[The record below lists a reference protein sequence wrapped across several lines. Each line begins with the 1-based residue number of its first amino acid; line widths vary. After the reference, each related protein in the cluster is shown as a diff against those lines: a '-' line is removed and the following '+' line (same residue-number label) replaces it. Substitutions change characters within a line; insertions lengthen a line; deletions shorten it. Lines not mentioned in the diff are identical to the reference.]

1 MEIYAQKALTN
12 NTRRSTAHMKKNLD
26 YIEIVS
32 TLLNNKGISY
42 RKHASTIATILGMHY
57 NGAKQKLDG
66 KRGITFDEVKSIFK
80 YFNESFGGQ
89 RSHNCIF
96 IMNNIH
102 KRCII
107 EVDNKPVVQKEKNET
122 YAIKMED
129 LFVINTNLD
138 KEIKNEMYKVN
149 SIDFMPPPKIAI
161 LDNND
166 DILDLLKRVAE
177 RYGIEADTF
186 KNLEDI
192 NDAIDNNNYEAYILD
207 WLLDFNLT
215 AEYIV
220 KKIRSK
226 IEKDSKIMILTGEL
240 DHYENNIGEMILSYD
255 VKLIEKPAK
264 PIIISSLLL
273 SMLFFN

>member
-1 MEIYAQKALTN
+1 
-12 NTRRSTAHMKKNLD
+12 MKKNLD
-26 YIEIVS
+26 YIEIVRS
-32 TLLNNKGISY
+32 LLISNGVSY

-80 YFNESFGGQ
+80 YFNAPFFWGGG
-89 RSHNCIF
+89 HNCVF
-96 IMNNIH
+96 IINSIH

-107 EVDNKPVVQKEKNET
+107 EVDDKPIVEKEENET
-122 YAIKMED
+122 YAIKTED
-129 LFVINTNLD
+129 LFIINTNAGAELEG
-138 KEIKNEMYKVN
+138 EIYKVN
-149 SIDFMPPPKIAI
+149 SIDFMPPPRIAI

-166 DILDLLKRVAE
+166 DILDLLKKVAA

-186 KNLEDI
+186 KELDDI
-192 NDAIDNNNYEAYILD
+192 NHAIDNNNYEAYILD
-207 WLLDFNLT
+207 WLLDFDLT
-215 AEYIV
+215 SEEVV

-226 IEKDSKIMILTGEL
+226 IDSNSNSNIMILTGEL
-240 DHYENNIGEMILSYD
+240 DHYERNIGEMILNYG

-264 PIIISSLLL
+264 PIIVSSLLL